1 MDMNVAEPGK
11 PHLGGWLPPIRFTE
25 EQAAILNA
33 AADELIPGGD
43 GFPAPSEVDVIAFIA
58 RYIAPSGEEP
68 GWFPFLG
75 EEEFKYRIDGL
86 GRGFARAGRAEKI
99 TVLKGLE
106 QEDGEFFGRLRDLVY
121 YAYYSR
127 PEVIRAINQNLEAGR
142 DYRNSPQ
149 PYGYL
154 DVIDDWDEELL
165 GRVRGTYK
173 RTEDVKHLSPSMV
186 AGAAPVGAAPAA
198 VVGAAPAAAAG
209 QLSEGSR
216 ERKPR

>member
-1 MDMNVAEPGK
+1 MDVNVAEPGK
-11 PHLGGWLPPIRFTE
+11 PNLGGWLPPISFTE

-68 GWFPFLG
+68 RWFPFLG
-75 EEEFKYRIDGL
+75 EEEFKYRIDAL
-86 GRGFARAGRAEKI
+86 GGEFTRASRAGKI
-99 TVLKGLE
+99 SVLKGLE
-106 QEDGEFFGRLRDLVY
+106 QKESEFFGRLRDLVY

-127 PEVIRAINQNLEAGR
+127 PEVIKAINRNLPAGR

-154 DVIDDWDEELL
+154 DVIDDWDEDLL
-165 GRVRGTYK
+165 SRVRGTYK
-173 RTEDVKHLSPSMV
+173 RTQDVTRLSPSRP
-186 AGAAPVGAAPAA
+186 AGSAETGAAPAA
-198 VVGAAPAAAAG
+198 AVGAAPAAAGG
-209 QLSEGSR
+209 QLFEGSG
-216 ERKPR
+216 E